1 MTYDEKIQLIMIG
14 ESGVGKTS
22 LIKRYT
28 NNIFNSSHLE
38 TIGIEFYNKEE
49 RINDQIIQ
57 IKIWDTAGQEI
68 FHSLTKN
75 FYRKA
80 DGIIIVYDITNLDS
94 FEKIQDWVKSVYE
107 NTDSYKEIQMIIV
120 GNKID
125 LEEDRA
131 VSKEEGLKIGN
142 YFDIDFFEA
151 SAKNADGVRNFMI
164 KIIKDILNNNL
175 LISKNKK
182 LKNARTSTSIKS
194 RIKWLQSN
202 DNPSFFIYVVT
213 YNNELSI

>member
-164 KIIKDILNNNL
+164 KIIKDILNNKVNNRND
-175 LISKNKK
+175 INIKNYRSSKDGDIDDERNC
-182 LKNARTSTSIKS
+182 SC
-194 RIKWLQSN
+194 
-202 DNPSFFIYVVT
+202 
-213 YNNELSI
+213 

>member
-125 LEEDRA
+125 LEEDRT

-164 KIIKDILNNNL
+164 KIIKDILNNKVNDRNT
-175 LISKNKK
+175 INIKNYKH
-182 LKNARTSTSIKS
+182 RT
-194 RIKWLQSN
+194 
-202 DNPSFFIYVVT
+202 DGED
-213 YNNELSI
+213 YNKCFC